1 MTNRISGAKT
11 RELTDQQLAFLE
23 ALGGEAKGDITK
35 AKQLA
40 GYSSSTTNKT
50 LVDSLGEEMIQVA
63 NNILRMNAAKA
74 AFNMAGLLDSPDA
87 LGARNLINA
96 AGTILDRVGIVKKE
110 QVEVKSEGAS
120 IFILPAKRT
129 ESENAL

>member
-1 MTNRISGAKT
+1 MSGAKT

-23 ALGGEAKGDITK
+23 ALGGDAKGNVREAMNI
-35 AKQLA
+35 A
-40 GYSSSTTNKT
+40 GYSKNVSTKT
-50 LVDSLGEEMIQVA
+50 IIDSLGEEMIQVA
-63 NNILRMNAAKA
+63 NNILRMNATRA
-74 AFNMAGLLDSPDA
+74 AFSMSGLLDKPDQ

-120 IFILPAKRT
+120 IFILPAKRSSD
-129 ESENAL
+129 E